1 MTQWLLFVTEL
12 EKLNFNSTGGFLKK
26 LTNQLDTLFFNLHFL
41 FLILAFLILFSAI
54 TATNWSLLLV
64 FSQFFVL
71 QFLGD

>member
-1 MTQWLLFVTEL
+1 
-12 EKLNFNSTGGFLKK
+12 
-26 LTNQLDTLFFNLHFL
+26 LDTLFFNLHFL